1 MEKKI
6 LLNNGVKIPT
16 PGFGTFLTPDGA
28 TCVEAV
34 KAAIAAGYTHI
45 DTAAVYKNEKSVGE
59 GIKESGIKRE
69 NLFVTS
75 KVWNT
80 ERGYDKTLK
89 AFDKTLSD
97 LGLDYL
103 DLYLI
108 HWPANE
114 LQFGKD
120 ANQLNVD
127 TWKAMERLHEEGL
140 IRSIGLSNFMQH
152 HAEPVMAKANIC
164 PMVDQIEYHP
174 GFTQKECVE
183 FCKKNNILVEAWSPL
198 GRMDCQHK
206 NNVYIIG
213 TPAYRGRMNGYRN
226 CGAFC
231 TTLQWMWNGNISIGA
246 GRDAFPF
253 QNKLFKF
260 GRYHTF
266 FF

>member
-1 MEKKI
+1 MEKEI

-120 ANQLNVD
+120 ANQQNVD

-198 GRMDCQHK
+198 GRG
-206 NNVYIIG
+206 NVLDNPLLKSIAASHGKSVAQVVIRWVMQTG
-213 TPAYRGRMNGYRN
+213 VLPLAKSVTPSRIKE
-226 CGAFC
+226 
-231 TTLQWMWNGNISIGA
+231 NIDVFDFELSQQEIFEIA
-246 GRDAFPF
+246 
-253 QNKLFKF
+253 
-260 GRYHTF
+260 
-266 FF
+266 

>member
-1 MEKKI
+1 MEKEI

-45 DTAAVYKNEKSVGE
+45 DTAAIYKNEKSVGE

-97 LGLDYL
+97 LQLDYL

-120 ANQLNVD
+120 ANQQNVD

-183 FCKKNNILVEAWSPL
+183 FCKKNNMVNELEKQGFEVIKLTPNEYGNITEEQIFEAVNSDTILVSMMYINNEVGSILPVKAIKKAVKRANAPAL
-198 GRMDCQHK
+198 IHIDC
-206 NNVYIIG
+206 VLPG
-213 TPAYRGRMNGYRN
+213 
-226 CGAFC
+226 
-231 TTLQWMWNGNISIGA
+231 W
-246 GRDAFPF
+246 
-253 QNKLFKF
+253 
-260 GRYHTF
+260 
-266 FF
+266 

>member
-1 MEKKI
+1 M
-6 LLNNGVKIPT
+6 
-16 PGFGTFLTPDGA
+16 
-28 TCVEAV
+28 

-45 DTAAVYKNEKSVGE
+45 NTAAVYKNEKSVGE
-59 GIKESGIKRE
+59 EIKKSGIKRE
-69 NLFVTS
+69 TLFVTS

-120 ANQLNVD
+120 ANLQNVD
-127 TWKAMERLHEEGL
+127 TWKAMECLHEEGL

-152 HAEPVMAKANIC
+152 HAEAVMVRANIC

-183 FCKKNNILVEAWSPL
+183 FCP
-198 GRMDCQHK
+198 H
-206 NNVYIIG
+206 
-213 TPAYRGRMNGYRN
+213 TPSG
-226 CGAFC
+226 
-231 TTLQWMWNGNISIGA
+231 
-246 GRDAFPF
+246 
-253 QNKLFKF
+253 
-260 GRYHTF
+260 
-266 FF
+266 

>member
-1 MEKKI
+1 MEKEI

-45 DTAAVYKNEKSVGE
+45 DTAAIYKNEKSVGE

-120 ANQLNVD
+120 ANHQNVD

-198 GRMDCQHK
+198 GRG
-206 NNVYIIG
+206 NVLDN
-213 TPAYRGRMNGYRN
+213 P
-226 CGAFC
+226 
-231 TTLQWMWNGNISIGA
+231 LLKSIAASHGKSVA
-246 GRDAFPF
+246 QELSVG
-253 QNKLFKF
+253 
-260 GRYHTF
+260 
-266 FF
+266 

>member
-1 MEKKI
+1 M
-6 LLNNGVKIPT
+6 
-16 PGFGTFLTPDGA
+16 
-28 TCVEAV
+28 
-34 KAAIAAGYTHI
+34 KAAIVAGYTHI

-59 GIKESGIKRE
+59 EIKEIGIKRE

-80 ERGYDKTLK
+80 ECGYDKTLK

-103 DLYLI
+103 NLNLS

-120 ANQLNVD
+120 ANQQNVD
-127 TWKAMERLHEEGL
+127 TWKAMDRLHEEGL
-140 IRSIGLSNFMQH
+140 ICSIGLSNFMQH

-183 FCKKNNILVEAWSPL
+183 FCKKNNILVEAWS
-198 GRMDCQHK
+198 
-206 NNVYIIG
+206 
-213 TPAYRGRMNGYRN
+213 
-226 CGAFC
+226 
-231 TTLQWMWNGNISIGA
+231 S
-246 GRDAFPF
+246 
-253 QNKLFKF
+253 
-260 GRYHTF
+260 
-266 FF
+266 

>member
-1 MEKKI
+1 MPILERKI
-6 LLNNGVKIPT
+6 AHKMTTLCSHMTYPEFVLPLHKHAEYQLII
-16 PGFGTFLTPDGA
+16 F
-28 TCVEAV
+28 
-34 KAAIAAGYTHI
+34 THGSG
-45 DTAAVYKNEKSVGE
+45 KQFVGE

-114 LQFGKD
+114 LLFGKD
-120 ANQLNVD
+120 VNQQNVD

-140 IRSIGLSNFMQH
+140 IRSIVLSNFMQH
-152 HAEPVMAKANIC
+152 HAESVMAKANIC

-174 GFTQKECVE
+174 GFTQNECVE
-183 FCKKNNILVEAWSPL
+183 FCQKNNILVEAWGHWEEIMSW
-198 GRMDCQHK
+198 
-206 NNVYIIG
+206 II
-213 TPAYRGRMNGYRN
+213 
-226 CGAFC
+226 
-231 TTLQWMWNGNISIGA
+231 LS
-246 GRDAFPF
+246 
-253 QNKLFKF
+253 
-260 GRYHTF
+260 
-266 FF
+266 

>member
-1 MEKKI
+1 MEKEI

-16 PGFGTFLTPDGA
+16 PGFGTFLTPNGA

-120 ANQLNVD
+120 ANQQNVD

-140 IRSIGLSNFMQH
+140 IRTSVFLTSCSIMQS
-152 HAEPVMAKANIC
+152 
-164 PMVDQIEYHP
+164 Q
-174 GFTQKECVE
+174 
-183 FCKKNNILVEAWSPL
+183 
-198 GRMDCQHK
+198 
-206 NNVYIIG
+206 
-213 TPAYRGRMNGYRN
+213 
-226 CGAFC
+226 
-231 TTLQWMWNGNISIGA
+231 
-246 GRDAFPF
+246 
-253 QNKLFKF
+253 
-260 GRYHTF
+260 
-266 FF
+266 